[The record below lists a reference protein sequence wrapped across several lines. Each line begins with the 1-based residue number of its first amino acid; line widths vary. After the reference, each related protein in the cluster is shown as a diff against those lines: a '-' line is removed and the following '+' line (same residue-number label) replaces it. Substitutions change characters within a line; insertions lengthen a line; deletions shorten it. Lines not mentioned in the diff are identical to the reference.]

1 MPVAGS
7 PKKKTRAPR
16 RFPPS
21 LAGHCLRYAVME
33 VLGFGRLI
41 DPESREAMQAGT
53 LLHKEFQRELLAVY
67 AMAQVEVALK
77 DDGWGVSGRMDA
89 VVEASDGP
97 WVVEYKTVSP
107 ERFQSIQQDGPMLA
121 HWAQLQLYLAVGR
134 MDRGALVVEERAT
147 GRRLIFHTRSDPEW
161 GAWIEARVAQVKA
174 FQAAR
179 KLPEREVS
187 RGCLHCD
194 RWQRCFR
201 TEADLAA
208 AVSAHPEWEPAP
220 SLPRIAAYQPAE
232 EIVS

>member
-1 MPVAGS
+1 MPVADS
-7 PKKKTRAPR
+7 PKKKPRAPR

-41 DPESREAMQAGT
+41 DPESRQAMQAGT
-53 LLHKEFQRELLAVY
+53 ALHKEFQQQLLSAY

-77 DDGWGVSGRMDA
+77 DDSWGVSGRMDA
-89 VVEASDGP
+89 VIEAPDGP
-97 WVVEYKTVSP
+97 WVVEYKTVSS
-107 ERFQSIQQDGPMLA
+107 ERFQSIQQDGPLLS

-134 MDRGALVVEERAT
+134 MDRGALVVEERSS
-147 GRRLIFHTRSDPEW
+147 GRRLIFHTRPDPEW
-161 GAWIEARVAQVKA
+161 ARWIEERVSQAKA
-174 FQAAR
+174 FQSAR

-187 RGCLHCD
+187 AGCLYCD

-201 TEADLAA
+201 SEADLREAA
-208 AVSAHPEWEPAP
+208 MAHPEWEPIP
-220 SLPRIAAYQPAE
+220 GLPQMSAYQSAE

>member
-7 PKKKTRAPR
+7 PNKKPRAPR

-41 DPESREAMQAGT
+41 DPESRAAMQAGT
-53 LLHKEFQRELLAVY
+53 ALHKQFQQQLLGVY

-77 DDGWGVSGRMDA
+77 DDNWGVSGRMDA
-89 VVEASDGP
+89 VIEAPDGP
-97 WVVEYKTVSP
+97 WVVEYKTVSS
-107 ERFQSIQQDGPMLA
+107 ERFNTIQQNGPMLS

-134 MDRGALVVEERAT
+134 MERGALVVEERAT
-147 GRRLIFHTRSDPEW
+147 GRQLIFHTRLDPEW
-161 GAWIEARVAQVKA
+161 GAWIEARVGQVKT
-174 FQAAR
+174 FQASR

-187 RGCLHCD
+187 VGCLHCD

-201 TEADLAA
+201 TEADLAQA
-208 AVSAHPEWEPAP
+208 AAAHPEWEPVP
-220 SLPRIAAYQPAE
+220 GLPRIGAYQPAE
-232 EIVS
+232 DIVS